1 MTRGRLC
8 VVCAF
13 RLAVYGAAMFA
24 VGHVAGSSTVARLV
38 APLEASAFDFTEP
51 LVAVLLL
58 GVFLEVLS
66 GAVRW
71 R

>member
-8 VVCAF
+8 LVCVV
-13 RLAVYGAAMFA
+13 RLAVYGAAMYA
-24 VGHVAGSSTVARLV
+24 VGHVARPPTVARLV
-38 APLEASAFDFTEP
+38 ASIEASAYDFTEP
-51 LVAVLLL
+51 LFAVLAL
-58 GVFLEVLS
+58 GVLLEVLS